1 MLLNSIHTLANWHWK
16 RQCLPSHE
24 PHRTS
29 L

>member
-1 MLLNSIHTLANWHWK
+1 MPLHSIHTLAIWLWK

-24 PHRTS
+24 PHRAS